1 MSPDMGFKAVLT
13 MVPAPGTP
21 NQTPTRA
28 FDEQTEVI
36 MKQFRSV
43 TGQATEARS
52 IPLIDWPAASS
63 GAAIGSGVALVAGSL
78 WAAAAFSSQNSTFY
92 NNLPWWFGGTMVA
105 VALLGAVIAGAVSS
119 TRAAIA
125 GMVNGLSSWSLIAL
139 TTAAVV
145 SVTAIAHGTTSTLSL
160 QNGAVNVNLITPYVA
175 FWSAVAGLGAAAIGG
190 FAGGLIPRR
199 RMPNIPV
206 ELRPATAT
214 GLEASAGSIN
224 RDRTPSQV
232 AS

>member
-1 MSPDMGFKAVLT
+1 
-13 MVPAPGTP
+13 
-21 NQTPTRA
+21 
-28 FDEQTEVI
+28 

-43 TGQATEARS
+43 NNQPTEARS

-63 GAAIGSGVALVAGSL
+63 GAVIGSAVALVAGSL
-78 WAAAAFSSQNSTFY
+78 WAAAAFSSHNGTFY
-92 NNLPWWFGGTMVA
+92 NNLAWWFGGTMIG

-119 TRAAIA
+119 TRGATA
-125 GMVNGLSSWSLIAL
+125 GIVNGVSSWSLIAL

-145 SVTAIAHGTTSTLSL
+145 SITAIAHGTTSTLSL
-160 QNGAVNVNLITPYVA
+160 PNGAINVDLVTPYVA

-199 RMPNIPV
+199 PITNNPV

-214 GLEASAGSIN
+214 GFEASTSSIN
-224 RDRTPSQV
+224 GDRTPSRA